1 MIGYC
6 KDGQYMALVY
16 EYMSEGTLQEQIAG
30 MPYAVKS
37 SAFAQHTEYFRLPI
51 FQYCSLYGHF

>member
-16 EYMSEGTLQEQIAG
+16 EYMSEGTLREQIAS
-30 MPYAVKS
+30 M
-37 SAFAQHTEYFRLPI
+37 
-51 FQYCSLYGHF
+51 